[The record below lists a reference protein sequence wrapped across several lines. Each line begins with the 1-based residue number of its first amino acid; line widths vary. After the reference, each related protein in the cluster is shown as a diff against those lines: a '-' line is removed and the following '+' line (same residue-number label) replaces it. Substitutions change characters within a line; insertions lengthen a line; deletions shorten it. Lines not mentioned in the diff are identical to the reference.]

1 MSKDIK
7 LTNWQV
13 PRDPK
18 MAGLDALKIAA
29 EKNPIDLSKYENV
42 GSVEHHDSV
51 ESVAAKMI
59 AKQEA
64 ARGVKIDAT
73 ETPGTKV
80 NLNGINDDRAE
91 RKFWTPGQKVEGP
104 TAPRGSGENE

>member
-1 MSKDIK
+1 MSDKKDIV

-18 MAGLDALKIAA
+18 MAGIDALKIVA
-29 EKNPIDLSKYENV
+29 EANPIDMSKYENI

-59 AKQEA
+59 AEQEA
-64 ARGVKIDAT
+64 ARGVKIDAV
-73 ETPGTKV
+73 ETPGAK
-80 NLNGINDDRAE
+80 LNMKGINDDRPE
-91 RKFWTPGQKVEGP
+91 RKFWKPGEKV
-104 TAPRGSGENE
+104 